1 MIAQIYGITTVDD
14 GVMVAELGAD
24 HIGLVPEI
32 GPDNWDGVTPDEANT
47 IMAAVPAGVTR
58 VVLSLGTDVATVV
71 ATAQNVPTDV
81 LHVVRTD
88 VLDND
93 DLRAIGDETGIP
105 LMATVAVDGPGAVA
119 AAQQLATV
127 ADVLLLDSRHPSS
140 GVVGASGHTHDW
152 ALSAAVVRSVDVP
165 VILAGGL
172 GPDNVGAAIEQVAP
186 WGVDSETHTSF
197 PDDRRRKDPDRV
209 RRFLERA
216 RSARAH
222 S

>member
-1 MIAQIYGITTVDD
+1 M
-14 GVMVAELGAD
+14 
-24 HIGLVPEI
+24 
-32 GPDNWDGVTPDEANT
+32 
-47 IMAAVPAGVTR
+47 
-58 VVLSLGTDVATVV
+58 VLSLGTDVATVV

-209 RRFLERA
+209 RRFLEPLGRHARTRSLLRCPRTGPARSCASSRNGPGSSASRSISARA
-216 RSARAH
+216 RSAPTPSRSSPARWRTATRWW
-222 S
+222 